1 MLGIPR
7 WPYRRLKSI
16 RKMARTCETTAMRA
30 NSAVKRQ
37 LQAWANQLHALEV
50 RDAQCMHGL
59 SSCG

>member
-1 MLGIPR
+1 M
-7 WPYRRLKSI
+7 RL
-16 RKMARTCETTAMRA
+16 ARTCETTAMRA